1 VQREVRHLE
10 AAVAKFDYSGM
21 RLVQPE
27 EQRRVEQRLAR
38 ASRLA
43 EEIQHLVERLSG
55 REDPNN
61 HELRRMT
68 EVLCYQPLEEVPLGR
83 PAALLRACGI
93 DPDVAKPENVRRLAD
108 LIGLETKDHE
118 RLGQVLERGVPHRVL
133 NAKYHE
139 MEAHIIAQAG
149 RSGALTI
156 ATNMAG
162 RGVDILLGGN
172 PNELAN
178 EILRRE
184 GVDPEQASDE
194 QHQAALTEAQETCV
208 KDREKVVAVGGLHI
222 LGTERH
228 ESRRIDNQLRGR
240 AGRQG
245 DPGSSRFYVSFED
258 ELMRLFGPERLDWFL
273 GRWPENE
280 PIEHKWTS
288 KAIENAQK
296 KVEAHNFE
304 IRKHRLQYDD
314 IMNHQRALIYEQR
327 RRVLLGE
334 DMRESVISQLR
345 EFMMARVKEFAS
357 PEVHR
362 SEWNLAALHQ
372 ALTEA
377 LPLKVTVEDLE
388 QFVHHEDLVEFLQE
402 QALAV
407 YEEREALVGAEQ
419 MREIERQ
426 ITLWVVSR
434 CWIDHIAAM
443 EDLEEGIGLRGYA
456 GVDPLV
462 IYRKESY
469 DYWQNLLARVQ
480 EEVVRLMFRFKI
492 EPQTKR
498 PAAAASMTSVPQGQP
513 VEAEEADGIAE
524 PQAPAG
530 RPATATATR
539 PVSARRGARPT
550 GKVGRNAPCPCGSG
564 LKYKKCCGRG
574 K

>member
-1 VQREVRHLE
+1 
-10 AAVAKFDYSGM
+10 
-21 RLVQPE
+21 
-27 EQRRVEQRLAR
+27 
-38 ASRLA
+38 
-43 EEIQHLVERLSG
+43 
-55 REDPNN
+55 
-61 HELRRMT
+61 
-68 EVLCYQPLEEVPLGR
+68 
-83 PAALLRACGI
+83 
-93 DPDVAKPENVRRLAD
+93 
-108 LIGLETKDHE
+108 
-118 RLGQVLERGVPHRVL
+118 
-133 NAKYHE
+133 
-139 MEAHIIAQAG
+139 
-149 RSGALTI
+149 
-156 ATNMAG
+156 
-162 RGVDILLGGN
+162 
-172 PNELAN
+172 
-178 EILRRE
+178 
-184 GVDPEQASDE
+184 
-194 QHQAALTEAQETCV
+194 
-208 KDREKVVAVGGLHI
+208 
-222 LGTERH
+222 
-228 ESRRIDNQLRGR
+228 
-240 AGRQG
+240 
-245 DPGSSRFYVSFED
+245 
-258 ELMRLFGPERLDWFL
+258 
-273 GRWPENE
+273 
-280 PIEHKWTS
+280 
-288 KAIENAQK
+288 
-296 KVEAHNFE
+296 
-304 IRKHRLQYDD
+304 
-314 IMNHQRALIYEQR
+314 
-327 RRVLLGE
+327 
-334 DMRESVISQLR
+334 MRESVISQLR